1 MENILIFCI
10 VMLAIGLKALVDK
23 PKKEAEKQQ
32 PDLSDIP
39 DLSDMDMPELHYPL
53 PEEGVR
59 STSPF
64 ATLQKDR
71 KASQAGRKAQQA
83 GGGAQQAGGEA
94 ASSTN
99 APLATPPEAGCE
111 FADPSAEE
119 LRRAVIWS
127 EILQRKY

>member
-71 KASQAGRKAQQA
+71 KAQQAGRKAQQA
-83 GGGAQQAGGEA
+83 GGGA

>member
-59 STSPF
+59 STSPI

-71 KASQAGRKAQQA
+71 KASQAGRKAR
-83 GGGAQQAGGEA
+83 QAGGEA

-111 FADPSAEE
+111 FANPSAEE